1 MGKNQLKLQELN
13 PLRLLNPLKLPDLL
27 VLKLGLPVQKKLNL
41 LKESQKPNLLKE
53 KRAAREK
60 VKLNLLKV
68 KVKLD
73 LPLMVE
79 QNLRTKNLKQ
89 KQLLQLQLLM
99 SLALNQILNQRR
111 KNLLTL
117 TRPHRNQQQNLH
129 LPLKKRKMARVVAWS
144 CNISPRYSI
153 LCIQL
158 D

>member
-1 MGKNQLKLQELN
+1 MG
-13 PLRLLNPLKLPDLL
+13 
-27 VLKLGLPVQKKLNL
+27 NL

-79 QNLRTKNLKQ
+79 QNLRKKNLKKQRKAKNLKQ

>member
-1 MGKNQLKLQELN
+1 MG
-13 PLRLLNPLKLPDLL
+13 LLNPLKLPDLL

-41 LKESQKPNLLKE
+41 PKESQKPNLLKE

-60 VKLNLLKV
+60 VKL
-68 KVKLD
+68 D

-79 QNLRTKNLKQ
+79 QNLRKKNLKKQRKAKNLKQ